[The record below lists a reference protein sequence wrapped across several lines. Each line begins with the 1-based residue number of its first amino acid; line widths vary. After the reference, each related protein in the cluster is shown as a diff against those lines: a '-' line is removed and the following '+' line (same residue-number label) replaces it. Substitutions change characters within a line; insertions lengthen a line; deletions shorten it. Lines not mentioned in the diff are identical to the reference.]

1 MAYRFIIGVV
11 DTSDLLLFSLLYYN
25 IHYIEERNS
34 ILNTETRIHL
44 LRMFHYA
51 TGIPAEMLIGD
62 VVAYSLPE
70 AIPCAARITDDAS
83 LFPVPY
89 PNDRTIQYLS
99 TPAFETFFLLTTQ
112 DGVLLRAG
120 PVLQKPILPEQLA
133 PLIRAG
139 LLPFRCKA
147 ELAAYYAACPLLDD
161 RHLFYS
167 GKLLETLFLSDQ
179 TLSDLTEVEPDTG
192 TPIDDGYYSQTL
204 DYRTRQF
211 QHVPYA
217 IELEICRMIANGD
230 TLSSQHILRDINRLP
245 RAKLANTPVRSLK
258 NSLIC
263 SCTFMARAAISG
275 GVTPDE
281 AFTLSDAYIQRIE
294 AAPTTNHLASF
305 EAEMIEGFT
314 THVQTARGKR
324 HSATVR
330 QAMEYI
336 DAHLSEPIAIS
347 NIAAAVYHNA
357 NYLSGLFKRETGE
370 TIHNYIVRR
379 RIEEAEYF
387 VRHSNDPIADI
398 AAFYQFCSQSHFVQC
413 FRKIIGQTPGV
424 CRGQRQGSKV
434 EK

>member
-1 MAYRFIIGVV
+1 M
-11 DTSDLLLFSLLYYN
+11 
-25 IHYIEERNS
+25 
-34 ILNTETRIHL
+34 NTETRIHL

-51 TGIPAEMLIGD
+51 TGIPVEMLNCDPI
-62 VVAYSLPE
+62 AYSLPE
-70 AIPCAARITDDAS
+70 TIVCAARITGDAS

-89 PNDRTIQYLS
+89 PNDRTVQYLS
-99 TPAFETFFLLTTQ
+99 TPVFESFFLLSTQ
-112 DGVLLRAG
+112 DDVLLRAG
-120 PVLQKPILPEQLA
+120 PILQAPVQPERLA

-147 ELAAYYAACPLLDD
+147 ELADYFASCPVLDE

-179 TLSDLTEVEPDTG
+179 SLPDLTEVEPDTG
-192 TPIDDGYYSQTL
+192 TPIDDSYYSQTM

-217 IELEICRMIANGD
+217 IELEICRTIANGN
-230 TLSSQHILRDINRLP
+230 TTRSKHILRDINRLP

-275 GVTPDE
+275 GVKPDE
-281 AFTLSDAYIQRIE
+281 AFTLSDAFIQRIE
-294 AAPTTNHLASF
+294 AAPTTNHLSDF
-305 EAEMIEGFT
+305 EAEMIECFT
-314 THVQTARGKR
+314 TRVQTARGSR
-324 HSATVR
+324 YSATVN

-336 DAHLSEPIAIS
+336 DAHLSEPIAICD
-347 NIAAAVYHNA
+347 IASAVYHNA

-370 TIHNYIVRR
+370 TIHSYIVRR

-387 VRHSNDPIADI
+387 VRHSSDPIAEI

-413 FRKIIGQTPGV
+413 FRKIVGQTPGA
-424 CRGQRQGSKV
+424 CRSQRPGASV

>member
-1 MAYRFIIGVV
+1 M
-11 DTSDLLLFSLLYYN
+11 
-25 IHYIEERNS
+25 
-34 ILNTETRIHL
+34 NTETRIQL

-51 TGIPAEMLIGD
+51 TGIPIEMLVQD
-62 VVAYSLPE
+62 AVVYSLPE
-70 AIPCAARITDDAS
+70 TIVCAARITGDAS

-89 PNDRTIQYLS
+89 PNDDSVQYLS
-99 TPAFETFFLLTTQ
+99 TPVLESFFLLTTP

-120 PVLQKPILPEQLA
+120 PVLQAPVQPERLA

-139 LLPFRCKA
+139 LLPFRCKT
-147 ELAAYYAACPLLDD
+147 ELAAHYAACAVLDD

-167 GKLLETLFLSDQ
+167 GKLLETLFQGERS
-179 TLSDLTEVEPDTG
+179 LTDMSEVEPDTG
-192 TPIDDGYYSQTL
+192 TPIDESYYTQTF

-217 IELEICRMIANGD
+217 IELEICRTIANGE
-230 TLSSQHILRDINRLP
+230 TIRSKHILRDINRLP

-275 GVTPDE
+275 GVKPDE
-281 AFTLSDAYIQRIE
+281 AFTLSDAFIQRIE
-294 AAPTTNHLASF
+294 AAPTTNHLADF
-305 EAEMIEGFT
+305 EAEMIECFT
-314 THVQTARGKR
+314 TRVQTARGSR
-324 HSATVR
+324 HSATVN

-336 DAHLSEPIAIS
+336 DAHLSEPLSISDIAS
-347 NIAAAVYHNA
+347 AVYHNA

-387 VRHSNDPIADI
+387 VRHSSDPIAEI

-413 FRKIIGQTPGV
+413 FRRIIGQTPGA
-424 CRGQRQGSKV
+424 CRSQRPGASEDK
-434 EK
+434 

>member
-1 MAYRFIIGVV
+1 M
-11 DTSDLLLFSLLYYN
+11 
-25 IHYIEERNS
+25 
-34 ILNTETRIHL
+34 NTETRIHL

-51 TGIPAEMLIGD
+51 TGIPVEMLVHDD
-62 VVAYSLPE
+62 VVYSLPE
-70 AIPCAARITDDAS
+70 TIPCAARIANDLS

-89 PNDRTIQYLS
+89 PNDRTVQYLS
-99 TPAFETFFLLTTQ
+99 TPAFETFFLLAAQ
-112 DGVLLRAG
+112 DDILLRAG
-120 PVLQKPILPEQLA
+120 PVLQKPIQPERLA
-133 PLIRAG
+133 QLIRAG
-139 LLPFRCKA
+139 VLPFRCKA
-147 ELAAYYAACPLLDD
+147 ELAAYYASCPLLDD
-161 RHLFYS
+161 RTLFYS
-167 GKLLETLFLSDQ
+167 GKLLETLFSSEQ

-192 TPIDDGYYSQTL
+192 APIDDRYYSQTM

-230 TLSSQHILRDINRLP
+230 TVSSKHILRDINRLP

-275 GVTPDE
+275 GVKPDE
-281 AFTLSDAYIQRIE
+281 AFTLSDAFIQRIE
-294 AAPTTNHLASF
+294 AAPTTNHLADF
-305 EAEMIEGFT
+305 EAEMIECFT
-314 THVQTARGKR
+314 TRVQTARGSR
-324 HSATVR
+324 HSATVN

-336 DAHLSEPIAIS
+336 DAHLSEPLSISDIAS
-347 NIAAAVYHNA
+347 AVYHNA

-387 VRHSNDPIADI
+387 VRHSSEPIADI

-413 FRKIIGQTPGV
+413 FRKIVGQTPGA
-424 CRGQRQGSKV
+424 CRSQRAGASV